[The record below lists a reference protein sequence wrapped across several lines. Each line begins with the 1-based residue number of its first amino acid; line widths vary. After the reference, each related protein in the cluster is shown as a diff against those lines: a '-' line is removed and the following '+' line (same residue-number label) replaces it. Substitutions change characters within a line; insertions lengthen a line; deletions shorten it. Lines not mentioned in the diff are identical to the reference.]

1 MTARPPAWVR
11 PASVAMAVDTVG
23 VLPVF
28 LTGAFAVQLRAEIG
42 LPINALGLVYA
53 SYFAAAAL
61 LSARL
66 AVVAERSGPEWS
78 LRIGCGIYVAAFVG
92 IATVGRSAISLSVF
106 IALAGVGTALTR
118 SASSVLV
125 ARNVDPGRQ
134 GLAFGLKHC
143 SIPVATLL
151 AGLAVPTIALTIGW
165 YWAYVIGAGLT
176 LIVMAAIPRPS
187 GLGDPKAQ
195 EGRADM
201 SMGLLIFAAVA
212 FGLGSSAAASL
223 GAYTVSTAVA
233 SGMADGA
240 AGLLVALGSVVG
252 LTSRLAVGHWSD
264 RRRGSQLDLV
274 SWMLALGAVGFLL
287 LSTLI
292 GWVVLIAVPL
302 AFATG
307 WAWLG
312 SYNLA
317 MVKLNPVAPGA
328 AVGVTQTG
336 AFVGAI
342 VGPAGLG
349 FLAERTSFTAV
360 WAAAA
365 VTSGSAAIIIFV
377 LRRFLLREPGRRE
390 LRAIERSMMDL

>member
-1 MTARPPAWVR
+1 
-11 PASVAMAVDTVG
+11 MAVDTVG

-92 IATVGRSAISLSVF
+92 IAAVARSAISLSVF

-176 LIVMAAIPRPS
+176 LIVMLAIPRPS
-187 GLGDPKAQ
+187 GRGVPKAE

-201 SMGLLIFAAVA
+201 SMGLLIVAAVA

-349 FLAERTSFTAV
+349 FLAERASFTAV
-360 WAAAA
+360 WVTAAIA
-365 VTSGSAAIIIFV
+365 SGSAAVIIFV
-377 LRRFLLREPGRRE
+377 LRRFLLREPARRE